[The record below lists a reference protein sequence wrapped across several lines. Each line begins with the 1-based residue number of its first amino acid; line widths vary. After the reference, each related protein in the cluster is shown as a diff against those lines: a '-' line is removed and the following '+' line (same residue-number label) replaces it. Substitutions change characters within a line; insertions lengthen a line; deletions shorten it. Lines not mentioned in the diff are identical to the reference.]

1 MLVGIVATI
10 VMMVVGILVTWAAH
24 LRAERIKALP
34 KVAAAS
40 GLQFASSD
48 LFGCTAVAFP
58 IFREGDGRKVEN
70 VMWRDAVNGLPVR
83 AFDYSWYSEHRDG
96 NGRVHRRW
104 QHFSCAMAQ
113 HNGKWPVIR
122 ISRQALVD
130 SVGERLGLRS
140 IDLES
145 EEFNRRFFVQCSDR
159 KFATDLLAPQMME
172 FLLTTDGHITFE
184 TKGRFLLLTTSRL
197 DAHLVPG
204 LLNVADHFVAL
215 IPPLVF
221 ELYGRF
227 PDGTGPDVPVDG
239 EGPVGE
245 QGPIVGEEG
254 LFTGDLE
261 RRASR
266 AVSARRWTPQDHQFA
281 PPPDLR
287 RENDPWDPTPGLEH
301 DLDGNVVDTS
311 REDPWGDGR
320 SAS

>member
-1 MLVGIVATI
+1 MLVGIVATV

-34 KVAAAS
+34 KVAAAA
-40 GLQFASSD
+40 GLQFAASD
-48 LFGCTAVAFP
+48 LFSCTAVAFP
-58 IFREGDGRKVEN
+58 LFREGDGRKVEN
-70 VMWRDAVNGLPVR
+70 VMWRDGINGLPVR

-96 NGRVHRRW
+96 NGQVHRRW

-204 LLNVADHFVAL
+204 LLNVADRFVAL
-215 IPPLVF
+215 TPPLVF
-221 ELYGRF
+221 DLYGRF
-227 PDGTGPDVPVDG
+227 PDGTGPDAVP
-239 EGPVGE
+239 
-245 QGPIVGEEG
+245 VGEEG
-254 LFTGDLE
+254 LLAGDFD
-261 RRASR
+261 RRPS
-266 AVSARRWTPQDHQFA
+266 SATSAQRRFGPRPQWTPQEHQFA
-281 PPPDLR
+281 PAPDLR
-287 RENDPWDPTPGLEH
+287 RENDPWDPTPGIEH

-320 SAS
+320 SAG